1 MEIGHGLREAVQGGA
16 IDDLNTILGE
26 LENVGGEVSHAAVTL
41 KEKIGSMTTRHRK
54 NCLDIAN
61 NVRWVG
67 GAKRSEASD
76 NDEDENEN
84 EDEDEDGGTAVTASP
99 LKLTLFN
106 SIHLASAAW

>member
-67 GAKRSEASD
+67 GEAKRSEAKRS
-76 NDEDENEN
+76 EAKRSE
-84 EDEDEDGGTAVTASP
+84 
-99 LKLTLFN
+99 
-106 SIHLASAAW
+106 

>member
-16 IDDLNTILGE
+16 IDVLNTILGE

-67 GAKRSEASD
+67 GEAKRSEAKRS
-76 NDEDENEN
+76 E
-84 EDEDEDGGTAVTASP
+84 
-99 LKLTLFN
+99 
-106 SIHLASAAW
+106 